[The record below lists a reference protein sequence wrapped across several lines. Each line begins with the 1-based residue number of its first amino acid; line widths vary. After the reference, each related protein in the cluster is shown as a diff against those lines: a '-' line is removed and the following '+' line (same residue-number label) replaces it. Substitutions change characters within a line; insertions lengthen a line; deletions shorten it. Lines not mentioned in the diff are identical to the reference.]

1 VQEASSLE
9 DPVLRDLTTQLKDL
23 EEAAGHAGSRLE
35 GISRAESARRQED
48 AAEAA
53 ARKERR
59 ARRGGH

>member
-1 VQEASSLE
+1 M
-9 DPVLRDLTTQLKDL
+9 LRDLTTQLKDL